1 MAFSYQS
8 VVDLARV
15 PLNDSEK
22 ARYSDA
28 TLLSF
33 ANQGMLQVLKRR
45 PDLFIGQFGNLP
57 DGEKGHADA
66 FPLPAEYVQ
75 TITDYVTARAEMTDD
90 EHVNS
95 GRASLFA
102 QLFAAE
108 VPL

>member
-28 TLLSF
+28 TMLSC

-45 PDLFIGQFGNLP
+45 PDLFIGEFDNLP
-57 DGEKGHADA
+57 DGEKGHGDT
-66 FPLPAEYVQ
+66 FPLPAEYLQ
-75 TITDYVTARAEMTDD
+75 TAADYVTARAEMTDA

-108 VPL
+108 A